1 MATSNKTTAITTVLN
16 MLQKE
21 AREEGVSDE
30 EVLVFLEELLAVT
43 EKYRWAFRV
52 TSASQQRW
60 NSIQRRITR
69 AYSSN

>member
-30 EVLVFLEELLAVT
+30 EVLIFLEELIAVT

-52 TSASQQRW
+52 TSASHQRW
-60 NSIQRRITR
+60 NSIQRRTMR
-69 AYSSN
+69 AYSK